1 MKNGMYM
8 QANNNSAKN
17 GNENRNKTENKEKEK
32 QQNDSA
38 YTDKFTLKK
47 REMNEKKKNTLDK
60 EMYPRVEK
68 MRQSARKSTQ
78 IYFVCME
85 MVVVLCWA

>member
-1 MKNGMYM
+1 MYM

-17 GNENRNKTENKEKEK
+17 GNENRNKTENNEKEK

-38 YTDKFTLKK
+38 YTDKFTLKKK

-68 MRQSARKSTQ
+68 MRQSA
-78 IYFVCME
+78 
-85 MVVVLCWA
+85 